1 MLTKVE
7 AKQFYSVG
15 PVSAHPTTPPSPPTL
30 IECLVLIICM
40 LKVQSIERQQQE
52 QEEKLPD
59 SKVFQLQ
66 LSVSG
71 VVVWNEEM
79 EVFLSKLDVETG
91 GRGSERRNHI
101 NKRRCW

>member
-15 PVSAHPTTPPSPPTL
+15 PVSAHPSTPPSPPTL

-79 EVFLSKLDVETG
+79 EVFLSNLDVETG
-91 GRGSERRNHI
+91 VGATKEEI
-101 NKRRCW
+101 I